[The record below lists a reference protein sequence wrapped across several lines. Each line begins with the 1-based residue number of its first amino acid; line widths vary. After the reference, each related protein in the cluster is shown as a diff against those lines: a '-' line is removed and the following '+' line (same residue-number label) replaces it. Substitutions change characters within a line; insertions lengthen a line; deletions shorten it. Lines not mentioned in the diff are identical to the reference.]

1 MKLQLVD
8 GVPVTYIMLEK
19 KGKNDFLIHIV
30 QLKQLGADE
39 VKFGIVIIIPLGH

>member
-19 KGKNDFLIHIV
+19 KGKNDLIHIV

>member
-1 MKLQLVD
+1 MKLELVD

-19 KGKNDFLIHIV
+19 KGKNDILIHTV

-39 VKFGIVIIIPLGH
+39 VKFSIIIIIPLGH